1 MEVLCMSSLIP
12 FERKNNGV
20 QRKNGSLFDLF
31 DMDRVFENFFNDTV
45 FPSHFSNSGQMRVDI
60 SENDK
65 EYILEAELPGVK
77 KEEINLEV
85 SDDRLTISVKKDENT
100 EEKKDKYLRKE
111 RRTSSMVRSFS
122 IENVLSDKITAKHE
136 NGILTLVLPKKEETK
151 PKGKKIDIS

>member
-1 MEVLCMSSLIP
+1 MSGLIP
-12 FERKNNGV
+12 FDKKNNGV
-20 QRKNGSLFDLF
+20 QRKNCSLFDLF

-45 FPSHFSNSGQMRVDI
+45 FPSHFNNSGQMRVDI

-77 KEEINLEV
+77 KEEINMEV
-85 SDDRLTISVKKDENT
+85 HDDRLTISVKKDEKA
-100 EEKKDKYLRKE
+100 EEKKDNYLRRE

-122 IENVLSDKITAKHE
+122 IENVVSDKITAKHE

-151 PKGKKIDIS
+151 PKGRKIDIS

>member
-1 MEVLCMSSLIP
+1 MSSLIP

>member
-1 MEVLCMSSLIP
+1 MFGLVP
-12 FERKNNGV
+12 FERKGRGLQRRNGDY
-20 QRKNGSLFDLF
+20 FDI
-31 DMDRVFENFFNDTV
+31 DSIFENFFNDAV
-45 FPSHFSNSGQMRVDI
+45 LPSFFSKSNQMRVDI

-85 SDDRLTISVKKDENT
+85 HDDRLTISVNRDESNEERKDN
-100 EEKKDKYLRKE
+100 YLRRE

-122 IENVLSDKITAKHE
+122 IENVVSDKITAKHE

-151 PKGKKIDIS
+151 PKGRKIDIS